1 MLMLL
6 QSLKQKTERSYI
18 GTRANRHGPRQHFRH
33 HSDGHGSHDHHARQQ
48 RHLRGDQPRGCQYVH
63 IFAWVKAPLGCSIA
77 HPHGS
82 PSGIL

>member
-18 GTRANRHGPRQHFRH
+18 GTRANRHGPRQQIRH
-33 HSDGHGSHDHHARQQ
+33 KDHIDGHRVQHRSHDHHARQQ

-63 IFAWVKAPLGCSIA
+63 IFAWVKALLGCST
-77 HPHGS
+77 P
-82 PSGIL
+82 L